1 MNAEAW
7 TKLTDACRALL
18 EDQHVR
24 EPGAAAAMFDEPA
37 KAQQGEA
44 LATIRKFADEQAQPA
59 ESVVID
65 ARLLRAAENIITSDH
80 EDARDVREGL
90 RQLREALNPSTKR
103 VPVSLGS
110 AKGDWPEPF
119 LSIATDNGL
128 GQREGAVL
136 SMGTVAVLAG
146 AGGSAKSSLALQ
158 LAVTAGGT
166 PDDAHQPTC
175 GSSMII
181 RGART
186 LMVLY
191 EDSPQVTHH
200 KSQKLIDTTLGRERF
215 GDAEQ
220 RVHLL
225 DMSGR
230 PLYGTMEDRAEPME
244 GWHDLWAAV
253 DQTQSKFIIIDP
265 VLAAYVGES
274 NSAGPVRE
282 FLSALTEKA
291 AERKAAVLIIAHS
304 TKAARYGGDP
314 YDPGQIGG
322 SGHWSDGVRGA
333 MSLTREQG
341 ADDFMLRLAVLK
353 SNYGP
358 AYLSNLLEPIRPA
371 ESRMIIGL
379 RGVSYG
385 WEFAG
390 EGQKTKG
397 VNGKHATQNI

>member
-1 MNAEAW
+1 MNAQAW
-7 TKLTDACRALL
+7 QELTDACRNLTDNEWGRGNSIL
-18 EDQHVR
+18 D
-24 EPGAAAAMFDEPA
+24 GTA
-37 KAQQGEA
+37 KDLQGEA
-44 LATIRKFADEQAQPA
+44 LAVLRRFVEANEQPA
-59 ESVVID
+59 ASVVVTD
-65 ARLLRAAENIITSDH
+65 KLLSAAESILTTNP
-80 EDARDVREGL
+80 EDAKEVRDQLHE
-90 RQLREALNPSTKR
+90 LREALNPSAKR

-110 AKGDWPEPF
+110 ADGDWPAPF
-119 LSIATDNGL
+119 LSVATDNGL
-128 GQREGAVL
+128 GQREGATL

-146 AGGSAKSSLALQ
+146 AGGSAKSSMALQ

-175 GSSMII
+175 GTSMIV

-200 KSQKLIDTTLGRERF
+200 KSQKLIGELGRERF

-230 PLYGTMEDRAEPME
+230 PLYGTREDRAEPME
-244 GWHDLWAAV
+244 GWYDLWDAV

-291 AERKAAVLIIAHS
+291 AEREAAVLLIAHS

-314 YDPGQIGG
+314 FDPGQIGG

-358 AYLSNLLEPIRPA
+358 AYLSNLMEPIRPPD
-371 ESRMIIGL
+371 SRMIIGL
-379 RGVSYG
+379 RGDSYG
-385 WEFAG
+385 WTFAG
-390 EGQKTKG
+390 EEQKT
-397 VNGKHATQNI
+397 NGTHATQNV

>member
-1 MNAEAW
+1 MNAQGWQE
-7 TKLTDACRALL
+7 LTDACRTLTDSEWGRGNAIL
-18 EDQHVR
+18 D
-24 EPGAAAAMFDEPA
+24 GTA
-37 KAQQGEA
+37 KEIQGEA
-44 LATIRKFADEQAQPA
+44 LAVLRRFVEANEQPA
-59 ESVVID
+59 QSIVVND
-65 ARLLRAAENIITSDH
+65 RLLRAAESILATDPDDPGEVRDQLH
-80 EDARDVREGL
+80 ELKA
-90 RQLREALNPSTKR
+90 ALDPSTKR
-103 VPVSLGS
+103 VPVLLGS
-110 AKGDWPEPF
+110 ARGDWPAPF
-119 LSIATDNGL
+119 LSVATDDGR
-128 GQREGAVL
+128 GEREGAVL

-158 LAVTAGGT
+158 LAVTAGAT
-166 PDDAHQPTC
+166 PDDAHCMTC
-175 GSSMII
+175 GSAMVI

-200 KSQKLIDTTLGRERF
+200 KSAKLIDDLGRERY
-215 GDAEQ
+215 GGAEQ

-230 PLYGTMEDRAEPME
+230 ALYGTNADMRAEPMD
-244 GWHDLWAAV
+244 GWYDLWDAV
-253 DQTQSKFIIIDP
+253 DQTQSKFIVIDP

-291 AERKAAVLIIAHS
+291 AERGAAVLIIAHS

-341 ADDFMLRLAVLK
+341 ADDFQLRLAVLK
-353 SNYGP
+353 ANYGP
-358 AYLSNLLEPIRPA
+358 AYLSNLLEPIRPTD
-371 ESRMIIGL
+371 SRMILGL

-385 WEFAG
+385 WKFAG
-390 EGQKTKG
+390 DEATGTR
-397 VNGKHATQNI
+397 NGTAAHV